1 MTACPTV
8 VSISKVDAQDG
19 YTVYKYI
26 YIYVYKFLR
35 SKNMHTK
42 ADVVVYVD
50 LRHVAFAI

>member
-1 MTACPTV
+1 MRKMG
-8 VSISKVDAQDG
+8 IR
-19 YTVYKYI
+19 YINIYI